1 MSIEQRSGASDHLV
15 HVDVHVHVHGMIARA
30 IPLLLALLLWSVP
43 GAAQLS
49 GPVVTTL
56 TIFAGT
62 ESGLWRSTDW
72 GYRWE
77 RVLGASGGESLREV
91 GAVRSI
97 LALGPRVYV
106 GASTGLLVSD
116 DFGQTW
122 TRGALTVPVSAV
134 LPSRYPQSDPTVF
147 AATSAG
153 LLRSPDGGLTFGATA
168 IRDTWVHRL
177 EWPGP
182 ALVIATAR
190 GVLVSKDGALT
201 FTGPGVGLPA
211 GEVRAMALSS
221 FFIVDPV
228 LFAAVGATGVHRSSD
243 GGATWTAS
251 GLSGHT
257 VTDLV
262 WLGPFLYAAGD
273 RGLFRSEDAGRTWS
287 PLGEGLT
294 GVVPVRLLFP
304 LAPDSGAEAFVGT
317 DQGVYRTADGGMR
330 WASAGMKEEKVLC
343 IGTFPAPE
351 RPRKGRRR

>member
-1 MSIEQRSGASDHLV
+1 M
-15 HVDVHVHVHGMIARA
+15 HVNGLIARA
-30 IPLLLALLLWSVP
+30 TSLLLLLLLLPWSVP
-43 GAAQLS
+43 VPAQDRS

-72 GYRWE
+72 GYHWE

-106 GASTGLLVSD
+106 GASSGLLVSD

-122 TRGALTVPVSAV
+122 KRGPLTVPVNAV

-153 LLRSPDGGLTFGATA
+153 LLRSADSGLTFDQTA
-168 IRDTWVHRL
+168 IRDTLVHRL

-190 GVLVSKDGALT
+190 GVLVSKDGATT
-201 FTGPGVGLPA
+201 FTGPGAGLPP
-211 GEVRAMALSS
+211 GDVRAMALSS

-243 GGATWTAS
+243 GGATWTSS
-251 GLSGHT
+251 GLAGHS

-287 PLGEGLT
+287 PLGEGLKA
-294 GVVPVRLLFP
+294 VAPVRLLFP
-304 LAPDSGAEAFVGT
+304 LAPDSGAEAFLGT
-317 DQGVYRTADGGMR
+317 DHGVYRTADGGMR
-330 WASAGMKEEKVLC
+330 WESAGMKDEKVLC

-351 RPRKGRRR
+351 RPRKGKRR

>member
-1 MSIEQRSGASDHLV
+1 V
-15 HVDVHVHVHGMIARA
+15 PVPVRA
-30 IPLLLALLLWSVP
+30 IICALLFLLPPV
-43 GAAQLS
+43 AHAQLS

-62 ESGLWRSTDW
+62 ETGLWRSTDW

-77 RVLGASGGESLREV
+77 RVEGGRGGESLREV
-91 GAVRSI
+91 GAVHSI

-106 GASTGLLVSD
+106 GAATGLLVSD
-116 DFGQTW
+116 DFGVTW

-134 LPSRYPQSDPTVF
+134 LPSRYPQADPTVF

-153 LLRSPDGGLTFGATA
+153 LLRSPDGGRTFAATSV
-168 IRDTWVHRL
+168 RDWVHRL

-190 GVLVSKDGALT
+190 GVLVSKDGATT
-201 FTGPGVGLPA
+201 FSGPGAGLPA

-243 GGATWTAS
+243 GGATWTPS
-251 GLSGHT
+251 GLTGHT

-287 PLGEGLT
+287 PLGDGLKS
-294 GVVPVRLLFP
+294 VVPVRLLFP
-304 LAPDSGAEAFVGT
+304 LAPDSGAEAFLGT
-317 DQGVYRTADGGMR
+317 DHGVYRTADGGMR
-330 WASAGMKEEKVLC
+330 WEISGLKDEKVLC

-351 RPRKGRRR
+351 RPQKGRRR

>member
-1 MSIEQRSGASDHLV
+1 MH
-15 HVDVHVHVHGMIARA
+15 VHVHVHEMIARA
-30 IPLLLALLLWSVP
+30 APLFLLLLSLSFSVAAPALDR
-43 GAAQLS
+43 S

-77 RVLGASGGESLREV
+77 RVEGASGGVSLREV

-106 GASTGLLVSD
+106 GADTGLLVSD

-134 LPSRYPQSDPTVF
+134 LPSRYPQSDATVF

-153 LLRSPDGGLTFGATA
+153 LLRSPDGGRTFAATA
-168 IRDTWVHRL
+168 VRDWVHRL

-190 GVLVSKDGALT
+190 GVLVSKDGAMT
-201 FTGPGVGLPA
+201 FTGPGAGLPA
-211 GEVRAMALSS
+211 GDARAMALSS

-251 GLSGHT
+251 GLAGHT

-262 WLGPFLYAAGD
+262 WLGPFLYAASD
-273 RGLFRSEDAGRTWS
+273 HGLFRSEDAGRTWS
-287 PLGEGLT
+287 PLGEGLK

-330 WASAGMKEEKVLC
+330 WASAGLKDEKVLC
-343 IGTFPAPE
+343 IGTFPPPE
-351 RPRKGRRR
+351 RPQKGRRH

>member
-1 MSIEQRSGASDHLV
+1 MSTDGRANASV
-15 HVDVHVHVHGMIARA
+15 VRA
-30 IPLLLALLLWSVP
+30 IAWSASLLFAASAP
-43 GAAQLS
+43 AAQDRS

-62 ESGLWRSTDW
+62 ESGLWRSADW
-72 GYRWE
+72 GYHWD
-77 RVLGASGGESLREV
+77 RVLGASGGESLREI
-91 GAVRSI
+91 GAVRTI

-106 GASTGLLVSD
+106 GADTGLLISD

-122 TRGALTVPVSAV
+122 TRGALTAPVSAV

-153 LLRSPDGGLTFGATA
+153 LLRSPDGGRTFAATA
-168 IRDTWVHRL
+168 VHERVHRL

-190 GVLVSKDGALT
+190 GVLVSKDAATT
-201 FTGPGVGLPA
+201 FAGPGAGLPP
-211 GEVRAMALSS
+211 GDVRALALSS

-243 GGATWTAS
+243 GGATWTPS
-251 GLSGHT
+251 GLEGHT

-273 RGLFRSEDAGRTWS
+273 RGLFRSEDAGRTWL
-287 PLGEGLT
+287 PLGEGLS

-304 LAPDSGAEAFVGT
+304 LAPESGAEVFVGT
-317 DQGVYRTADGGMR
+317 DHGVYRTADGGMR
-330 WASAGMKEEKVLC
+330 WTSAGLAGEKVLC
-343 IGTFPAPE
+343 IGTFPAPQ
-351 RPRKGRRR
+351 RPQKGKRH

>member
-1 MSIEQRSGASDHLV
+1 VNVRVPVVVLV
-15 HVDVHVHVHGMIARA
+15 LGMIAGA
-30 IPLLLALLLWSVP
+30 APLL
-43 GAAQLS
+43 AQLS

-77 RVLGASGGESLREV
+77 RVLGARGGESLKEI

-106 GASTGLLVSD
+106 GADTGLLVSD

-122 TRGALTVPVSAV
+122 TRGSLNVPVSAV

-153 LLRSPDGGLTFGATA
+153 LLRSPDGGRTFAATA
-168 IRDTWVHRL
+168 VRDTWVHRL

-190 GVLVSKDGALT
+190 GVLVSKDGATT
-201 FTGPGVGLPA
+201 FTGPGSGMPA

-243 GGATWTAS
+243 GGATWTPS

-262 WLGPFLYAAGD
+262 WLGPFLYAASD

-287 PLGEGLT
+287 PLGEGLQ

-317 DQGVYRTADGGMR
+317 DHGVYRTADGGMR
-330 WASAGMKEEKVLC
+330 WASAGMKDEKVLC

-351 RPRKGRRR
+351 RPQKGRRH